1 MEAQRTF
8 RSMATDVSLRVVD
21 PTPSAQAQLDAAVD
35 VFSRVATACT
45 RFDDSSPL
53 MRANAA
59 PADWH
64 DVPWELAASVVE
76 AYEAYRTTG
85 GIFDPRVLETLVR
98 LGYDRSLPFATGG
111 IAFDGADMPA
121 DGSAGPVEP
130 AVWRPRWEQRGA
142 RFRVNLGGTPI
153 DLGGIGKGLAVRWA
167 FEELASAGA
176 SVMVDAGGDC
186 QFSGTGPT
194 GEGWRVGM
202 EDPQGGADPLLVFSL
217 CDVGCATSS
226 VRIRRWQVNG
236 REVHHLIDPRTGTSG
251 GDGLLSV
258 TVIDPDVAWAE
269 VWSKT
274 LFLTGPERIEAL
286 ADERQIAAAWVES
299 DGGIRVNPLAGEH
312 VIWSIGSAAHV

>member
-1 MEAQRTF
+1 MSSMEAQRTF
-8 RSMATDVSLRVVD
+8 RSMATDVSLRVVG
-21 PTPSAQAQLDAAVD
+21 PSPSVEARLDAAVD
-35 VFSRVATACT
+35 VFARVSTACT

-59 PADWH
+59 PDDWH

-85 GIFDPRVLETLVR
+85 GMFDPRVLDSLVR

-111 IAFDGADMPA
+111 IAFDGVSVPAQREATTADR
-121 DGSAGPVEP
+121 EL
-130 AVWRPRWEQRGA
+130 WRPRWEQRGT
-142 RFRVNLGGTPI
+142 RFRVNLGGAPI
-153 DLGGIGKGLAVRWA
+153 DLGGIGKGLAVRWG
-167 FEELASAGA
+167 FEELASGGA

-186 QFSGTGPT
+186 QFSGMGPT

-202 EDPQGGADPLLVFSL
+202 EDPRGGADPLLVFSL
-217 CDVGCATSS
+217 SDVGCATSS

-258 TVIDPDVAWAE
+258 TVVDPDVAWAE

-274 LFLTGPERIEAL
+274 LFLTGPERIAAL
-286 ADERQIAAAWVES
+286 AEERNIAAAWVDA
-299 DGGIRVNPLAGEH
+299 DGGVHVNPLAAEH
-312 VIWSIGSAAHV
+312 VIWSAAHV